1 MDFTGRLGDCL
12 ENMYKNFRI
21 LCARKQSI
29 MVLERSPDFPE
40 EQCSV
45 PFFGGQVVESAGR
58 RGEKRLP
65 DLIDGNIVCFVEGV
79 GVA

>member
-1 MDFTGRLGDCL
+1 
-12 ENMYKNFRI
+12 
-21 LCARKQSI
+21 
-29 MVLERSPDFPE
+29 MVLEISPDFPE